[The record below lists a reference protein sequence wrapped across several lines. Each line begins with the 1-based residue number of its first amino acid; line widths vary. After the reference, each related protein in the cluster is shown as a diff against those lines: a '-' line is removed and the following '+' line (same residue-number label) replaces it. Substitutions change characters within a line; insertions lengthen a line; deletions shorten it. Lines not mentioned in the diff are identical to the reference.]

1 MAAPLIQICS
11 DAELP
16 RSQQAALDGLFKVQ
30 FGHTSY
36 HWAPPQ
42 WHALTSFDA
51 VLVSYL
57 RIFERTIS
65 VGEETLRVS
74 GVGGVMTLPEWRQRG
89 LASIT
94 LRRAA
99 GFMRDESRVDYA
111 LLLCRDE
118 VARVYTKLGW
128 ETVAGPTTFEQPSGR
143 AMYPHHTM
151 VLRFTARA
159 WPSGPIDLCGLPW

>member
-1 MAAPLIQICS
+1 MTAPLIQIYS

-16 RSQQAALDGLFKVQ
+16 RSQQAELDDLFKVQ

-36 HWAPPQ
+36 HWARPQ
-42 WHALTSFDA
+42 WHVLTSFDA

-65 VGEETLRVS
+65 VGEQTLRVA

-89 LASIT
+89 LARIT
-94 LRRAA
+94 LLRAA
-99 GFMRDESRVDYA
+99 EFMRNELRSDFA
-111 LLLCRDE
+111 LLLCREE
-118 VARVYTKLGW
+118 VAPVYAKLGW
-128 ETVAGPTTFEQPSGR
+128 EIVAGPTTFEQPTGR
-143 AMYPHHTM
+143 ATYPHHTM
-151 VLRFTARA
+151 VVRYAARA

>member
-1 MAAPLIQICS
+1 MTAPLIQIYS
-11 DAELP
+11 DAGVP
-16 RSQQAALDGLFKVQ
+16 RSQQAELDDLFKVQ
-30 FGHTSY
+30 FGHTAY
-36 HWAPPQ
+36 QWAPPQ
-42 WHALTSFDA
+42 WHVLTRVDAALA
-51 VLVSYL
+51 SYL

-89 LASIT
+89 LAGIA

-99 GFMRDESRVDYA
+99 EFMRDELRVDFA

-118 VARVYTKLGW
+118 VAPVYARLGW
-128 ETVAGPTTFEQPSGR
+128 ETVAGPTTFEQPTGR
-143 AMYPHHTM
+143 APYPHHTM
-151 VLRFTARA
+151 VLRYTARA